1 MIPTFQAQNPTVQR
15 KKNKTSCLWSIIDLL
30 EKNKMHTVLCYEN
43 YLQKIMQ
50 LTSENFKLFI
60 SVKKDTFPTKI
71 SCLNKAYKAKHYK
84 GGRPKTLSL

>member
-1 MIPTFQAQNPTVQR
+1 
-15 KKNKTSCLWSIIDLL
+15 
-30 EKNKMHTVLCYEN
+30 
-43 YLQKIMQ
+43 MQ

-84 GGRPKTLSL
+84 GGRPKTLSLSKQLMLNLRYLFY

>member
-1 MIPTFQAQNPTVQR
+1 
-15 KKNKTSCLWSIIDLL
+15 
-30 EKNKMHTVLCYEN
+30 
-43 YLQKIMQ
+43 MQ
-50 LTSENFKLFI
+50 LTSENFELFI